1 MYNFS
6 DLLDHFASKPEIRA
20 KIEANTAKEL
30 QDDTLIRSL
39 ANCLSSSFIWE
50 GTPEGHEFWSKI
62 HSELEQF
69 EANEAAKA
77 Q

>member
-30 QDDTLIRSL
+30 QDDTQFNTL
-39 ANCLSSSFIWE
+39 ASILSNSFTW
-50 GTPEGHEFWSKI
+50 GLSPEGGEFWSDLYW
-62 HSELEQF
+62 ELVEF
-69 EANEAAKA
+69 EDREAAKT